1 MRFLDMKVHDADLV
15 MGAWDGKMEQMAAS
29 AYWLEQEK
37 AEKLTG
43 EG

>member
-1 MRFLDMKVHDADLV
+1 MRCLDTKVHDADLV
-15 MGAWDGKMEQMAAS
+15 MGACDGKMEQMVVL

-37 AEKLTG
+37 VEKLTW